1 MDVWL
6 PGSQYAA
13 AGSKNGA
20 TSAIDF
26 FVSRGFR
33 GRWGNRERVRTGAGK
48 VSGVVTAGGV
58 GVAGVAGGNE
68 EGEDGYEGDVHD
80 CD

>member
-1 MDVWL
+1 M
-6 PGSQYAA
+6 
-13 AGSKNGA
+13 
-20 TSAIDF
+20 
-26 FVSRGFR
+26 R
-33 GRWGNRERVRTGAGK
+33 RWGNRERVRTGAGK

-58 GVAGVAGGNE
+58 GVAGVDGGDE